1 MYTIYNS
8 SHDILSKYLLQLYS
22 RINNWSTNILKKHIK
37 PKNSALLISAC
48 HGKPAEH
55 QDDCRDLY
63 HPFYRMH
70 HCILHQNCN
79 RVKQQTRHNQRGER
93 SARLYTADAVQFFLQ
108 LPYPAIQADQYI
120 YTPNKKRANQQCAG
134 NAHAAACNK
143 PGIQFYKQAYQFGDC
158 HHFEHSAD
166 FLIVLQT

>member
-1 MYTIYNS
+1 MASPQSIKMIAAICITRFTGCTTASSIKTATELSSKPDTIKGES
-8 SHDILSKYLLQLYS
+8 VLHVFTLL
-22 RINNWSTNILKKHIK
+22 
-37 PKNSALLISAC
+37 
-48 HGKPAEH
+48 
-55 QDDCRDLY
+55 
-63 HPFYRMH
+63 
-70 HCILHQNCN
+70 
-79 RVKQQTRHNQRGER
+79 
-93 SARLYTADAVQFFLQ
+93 
-108 LPYPAIQADQYI
+108 YPAIQADQYI